1 MKDTNIKETIFI
13 PKTIKCGFKLR
24 FVKNDYYVERSVKNE
39 DGEWE
44 KVWTTDEPTY
54 KMGFVS
60 YYDEKG
66 KFRHET
72 SFEGWRNH
80 HVPTEEHENV
90 PTKGFKFFKQANRFT
105 WNRFCSYRNVVLEVQ
120 DPRGW
125 VFEITHNN
133 LAWII
138 DNCNINKG
146 DIDGEFVYGWDG
158 KDRVLIPCSSDTY
171 KDLVEFS
178 KKLNNNKFIQP
189 KDLKPFH
196 IYKSRQGES
205 MLYVGRFDVYE
216 HRREDRAKERN
227 LMNTF
232 EREGW
237 FNIGHEK
244 EYLYAK
250 YDKKGKYYFFLSYGE
265 NSQYAKHVWKD
276 KGLFSCWN
284 GRLKSPKDKFIE
296 DIDFI
301 DDEELQKEIATS
313 LFNRHE
319 SLHTIDYSSPYK
331 YYLTAEDFIAYKNIE
346 LEDDSDRLVLWSLRP
361 YSDYCSDSDE
371 YKLNTRWRRDEN
383 INEWFFEMEVKEG
396 WWSKK
401 NVKINLHEF
410 VEKFKP
416 YYIYHK
422 YDDGTV
428 GFVHD
433 SNGKFEK
440 WLIKENNL

>member
-1 MKDTNIKETIFI
+1 MKNANIKETIFI
-13 PKTIKCGFKLR
+13 PKTLKCGFKLR

-39 DGEWE
+39 DGKWE

-90 PTKGFKFFKQANRFT
+90 PISGFKIFKQANRFT

-146 DIDGEFVYGWDG
+146 DIEGDFVYGWDG

-171 KDLVEFS
+171 KDLIEYS
-178 KKLNNNKFIQP
+178 KKLNEQKFIQP

-196 IYKSRQGES
+196 VYKSRQGES
-205 MLYVGRFDVYE
+205 MLYVGRFEVYE
-216 HRREDRAKERN
+216 HRREDRAKERG

-244 EYLYAK
+244 EYLYAR
-250 YDKKGKYYFFLSYGE
+250 YDKKGKYYFFMKYDDK
-265 NSQYAKHVWKD
+265 SQYANHVWKD

-284 GRLKSPKDKFIE
+284 DRLKSPKDKFIE
-296 DIDFI
+296 EIDFI
-301 DDEELQKEIATS
+301 DDEDLQKEIVTS

-331 YYLTAEDFIAYKNIE
+331 YYLTTEDFIAYKDKQ
-346 LEDDSDRLVLWSLRP
+346 LEDGSNILRTWTIDP
-361 YSDYCSDSDE
+361 YSDYCLNRDE
-371 YKLNTRWRRDEN
+371 YKIITRWRRFEN
-383 INEWFFEMEVKEG
+383 TDEWFFEMEVKEG
-396 WWSKK
+396 WWSTK
-401 NVKINLHEF
+401 NVKINLQEF
-410 VEKFKP
+410 IEKYKP
-416 YYIYHK
+416 YLIYHK
-422 YDDGTV
+422 FDDGEIRFTHNFYN
-428 GFVHD
+428 GFHEIVMM
-433 SNGKFEK
+433 K
-440 WLIKENNL
+440 NNL